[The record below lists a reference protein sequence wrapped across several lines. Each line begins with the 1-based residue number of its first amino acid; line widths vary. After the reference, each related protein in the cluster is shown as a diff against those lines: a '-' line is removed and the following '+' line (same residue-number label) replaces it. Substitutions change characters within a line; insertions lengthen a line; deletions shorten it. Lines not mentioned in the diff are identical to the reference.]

1 MVGSISEPG
10 AKSGSDIGVASVFR
24 NGWDGQDD
32 SVGIEVVEME
42 GFHGSKREKTQV
54 MEREPPCGN
63 ELQSHF

>member
-32 SVGIEVVEME
+32 FVGIEVVEME
-42 GFHGSKREKTQV
+42 GLHGSKREKTQV
-54 MEREPPCGN
+54 M
-63 ELQSHF
+63 